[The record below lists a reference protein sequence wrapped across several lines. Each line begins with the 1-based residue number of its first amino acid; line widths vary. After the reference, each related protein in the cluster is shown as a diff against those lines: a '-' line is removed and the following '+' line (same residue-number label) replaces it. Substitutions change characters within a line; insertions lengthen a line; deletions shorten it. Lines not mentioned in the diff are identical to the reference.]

1 MAFNCGALD
10 FKRRHNDVQSR
21 LGVPFQTCSRP
32 LGSGS
37 DLIGR
42 RREAVVGHLCIGA
55 TDGLLRLSTGLEAA
69 SDLVADLAS
78 AL

>member
-1 MAFNCGALD
+1 VGLD
-10 FKRRHNDVQSR
+10 DE
-21 LGVPFQTCSRP
+21 
-32 LGSGS
+32 
-37 DLIGR
+37 GR
-42 RREAVVGHLCIGA
+42 MLAGA